1 MRVAL
6 FTETYLPEING
17 VVTHVKALRDGL
29 VAAGHTVLVVTT
41 DANAKDHYEKDG
53 VLYCPAKKL
62 KRIYNYSLAY
72 PYSRRRRDL
81 LRDFKP
87 DVIHLHNEFGLGL
100 SALSISKKLKV
111 PLVYTLHTMYDDY
124 IYYVAPKPFV
134 PALTRLSHK
143 YFKMYGK
150 RATEITGPSAK
161 VQEYFEA
168 CGLKKDVTVIP
179 NPVELNKFR
188 PDLLT
193 PEEAEKLRASLGVG
207 PGEILV
213 SFCGRLG
220 REKSV
225 DVLLDYWA
233 KKVRPEDGFRLMI
246 LGGGPVQEELE
257 EQARSLGIADRVIFT
272 GRIEHD
278 DLPPYL
284 SICQLYITASVSDTN
299 SISMKEA
306 MAVGLPV
313 LHIKDP
319 LNAGQVV
326 DGVNGFVYQDADE
339 MYDRLLRWKN
349 MSAEERA
356 TLQSSVLETVSVF
369 SSGALAQNLLRVYR
383 SAVEKYAGGKN
394 HD

>member
-41 DANAKDHYEKDG
+41 DADAKDHYEEDG
-53 VLYCPAKKL
+53 VLHCPAKKL

-81 LRDFKP
+81 LREFKP

-100 SALSISKKLKV
+100 SALSISKKLNV

-124 IYYVAPKPFV
+124 IYYVAPKSFV

-161 VQEYFEA
+161 VQEYLES

-193 PEEAEKLRASLGVG
+193 PEEAQNLRTRLGVG
-207 PGEILV
+207 PEEILV

-257 EQARSLGIADRVIFT
+257 EHARSLGIADRVIFT

-284 SICQLYITASVSDTN
+284 AICQLYITASVSDTN

-326 DGVNGFVYQDADE
+326 DGVNGFIYQDVDE

-356 TLQSSVLETVSVF
+356 SLQCSVLETVSVF
-369 SSGALAQNLLRVYR
+369 SSGALADNLLRVYR
-383 SAVEKYAGGKN
+383 KAVEKYTGGKN
-394 HD
+394 RD